1 MYLSPRLAEHFQDE
15 QSSISDI
22 SFRNDNDESARL
34 ERIENAPDESA
45 VVGMI
50 HDDFERLIE
59 EDTYP
64 VIIGAFL
71 YVDKHYLM
79 PIFKRPNHI
88 MDS

>member
-1 MYLSPRLAEHFQDE
+1 M
-15 QSSISDI
+15 
-22 SFRNDNDESARL
+22 
-34 ERIENAPDESA
+34 ENAPDESA

-50 HDDFERLIE
+50 HNDFERLIE

-64 VIIGAFL
+64 AMIGAFL

-88 MDS
+88 IDS